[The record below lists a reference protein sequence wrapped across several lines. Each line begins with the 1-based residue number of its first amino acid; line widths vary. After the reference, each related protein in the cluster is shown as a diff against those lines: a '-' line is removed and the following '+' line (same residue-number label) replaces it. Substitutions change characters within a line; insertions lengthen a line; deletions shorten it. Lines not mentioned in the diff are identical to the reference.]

1 MKNDAIRLHTT
12 IKIGIKMTEDVRS
25 YANMIILDRPFY
37 KSNQTLCS
45 DMFAQ
50 VERY

>member
-1 MKNDAIRLHTT
+1 
-12 IKIGIKMTEDVRS
+12 MTKDVRS
-25 YANMIILDRPFY
+25 YANMMILDRPFY
-37 KSNQTLCS
+37 KSNQTLCG

>member
-1 MKNDAIRLHTT
+1 MKNKAI
-12 IKIGIKMTEDVRS
+12 IKTGTKMTKDVRS
-25 YANMIILDRPFY
+25 YANMMILDRPFY
-37 KSNQTLCS
+37 KSNQTLCG